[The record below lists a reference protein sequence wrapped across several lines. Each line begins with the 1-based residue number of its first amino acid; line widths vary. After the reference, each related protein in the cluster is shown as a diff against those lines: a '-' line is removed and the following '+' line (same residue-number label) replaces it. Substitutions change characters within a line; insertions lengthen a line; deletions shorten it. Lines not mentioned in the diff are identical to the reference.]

1 MCSVYIERDVSV
13 WLCPVRMI
21 GPYILRHHMIALGWR
36 SRFLGRRV
44 SRCAYVSGRGLL
56 AGLLLLLDPPGAP
69 GDRIGIS
76 RPGII
81 SGRALLLRAVPTS
94 HYSNARIVIIPRA
107 CNIAMPGR
115 HATCPPF
122 HKYA

>member
-1 MCSVYIERDVSV
+1 MA
-13 WLCPVRMI
+13 VRMI
-21 GPYILRHHMIALGWR
+21 GPYILRHHMIALGSR
-36 SRFLGRRV
+36 SRFLGRV
-44 SRCAYVSGRGLL
+44 SRCVYVSDRGLL
-56 AGLLLLLDPPGAP
+56 AGLLG
-69 GDRIGIS
+69 IGIS

-94 HYSNARIVIIPRA
+94 HYSSNARIVIIPRA

>member
-1 MCSVYIERDVSV
+1 
-13 WLCPVRMI
+13 
-21 GPYILRHHMIALGWR
+21 MIALGWR

-56 AGLLLLLDPPGAP
+56 AGLLLLLLDPPGAA

-81 SGRALLLRAVPTS
+81 SGRALLLRAVPAS
-94 HYSNARIVIIPRA
+94 HYYSNARIIIIPRE